1 MSCCKL
7 LCVVLFSRAYGPL
20 WCHEDI
26 SPKNQISKSTG
37 QLTNFLRY
45 VVSVFKESKSG
56 NSQCYY
62 SLKEISFYTGVLIPI
77 HIKNDIFLKVIII
90 SLSTS
95 FAGFPP
101 YLVRSTPGAA
111 AQRRGAADSLVQL
124 VPSLCWT
131 FFPGVPSPPAAHL
144 CPRCLR
150 PAVPAGGSCRWAW
163 RRSAG

>member
-1 MSCCKL
+1 ML
-7 LCVVLFSRAYGPL
+7 LFNRAYGPL

-45 VVSVFKESKSG
+45 VISVFKESKSG
-56 NSQCYY
+56 SSQCYY
-62 SLKEISFYTGVLIPI
+62 SLKEVSFCTGVLIPI
-77 HIKNDIFLKVIII
+77 HIKNDIRFLKVIII

-95 FAGFPP
+95 FAAFPLF
-101 YLVRSTPGAA
+101 LVRSTPGAA

-124 VPSLCWT
+124 IPSLCRT

-144 CPRCLR
+144 CPRRLR
-150 PAVPAGGSCRWAW
+150 PAVPAGGSCR
-163 RRSAG
+163 